1 MKSVKRCAK
10 MERKYDEVS
19 SSSSDKQGTYYQF
32 LIERKVPNGTLRHI
46 ASLINVTYEFIPDNY
61 ECKRRKFE
69 DGDDKILDFKENKK
83 ENENLKSNLTMAG
96 LNDELNVLQN
106 LELKR
111 MEDKLVK
118 VNLIKDSVL

>member
-1 MKSVKRCAK
+1 

-32 LIERKVPNGTLRHI
+32 LIERKVPKGTLRHI
-46 ASLINVTYEFIPDNY
+46 ASLINVTYEFTPNNHD
-61 ECKRRKFE
+61 CKRRKFE
-69 DGDDKILDFKENKK
+69 DGDDKIYDFKENKK
-83 ENENLKSNLTMAG
+83 DSENLKSNMTIND

-111 MEDKLVK
+111 MEDKLLK
-118 VNLIKDSVL
+118 VNSFKDSKL